1 MARETKVQ
9 REAREEG
16 ERLDRCMEYRSKY
29 PERLMDALGRAMK
42 LGWDISVVDGEFR
55 VNTGEA
61 CFHGIPFA
69 MGLVDWDHTHTFEEL
84 VSAIGIAEDKHKE
97 EERMERIR
105 KAALEKLSSEERE
118 ALGI

>member
-29 PERLMDALGRAMK
+29 PERLMDALGRATK

-55 VNTGEA
+55 VYTGGGD
-61 CFHGIPFA
+61 CFKIPYTI
-69 MGLVDWDHTHTFEEL
+69 GLVEWQSDLEHVID
-84 VSAIGIAEDKHKE
+84 ICE
-97 EERMERIR
+97 EEEKRKKKEMEREVIR
-105 KAALEKLSSEERE
+105 KGALEKLSIEERE

>member
-1 MARETKVQ
+1 MTREIKAQ

-29 PERLMDALGRAMK
+29 PERLMDALGRSTM
-42 LGWDISVVDGEFR
+42 LGWDISVVDGKFC
-55 VNTGEA
+55 VYTDFV
-61 CFHGIPFA
+61 CFDGIPYA
-69 MGLVDWDHTHTFEEL
+69 IDLVNCNHKFEEL
-84 VSAIGIAEDKHKE
+84 VRVIGIAEDKLKE

-118 ALGI
+118 ALGL